1 MGGFC
6 SCFHVPDE
14 QQDADTSDTCF
25 CPPCLIQNFKNKHL
39 NQYLQ
44 SRHRNE
50 ITSPNQQQESHS
62 NPGLVLNN
70 AAAAAGSGAHDG
82 ASFRQHSGEP
92 ELVEQSEDVGA
103 NTKSRHG
110 LRILVSPNKEQIV
123 SKSSAVV
130 LSFQHTFPSS
140 VDREE
145 ECPTCLEE
153 YTHENPK
160 IIAKCGHHYHLSCI
174 YEWMERNSNC
184 PVCGKVMRFNE

>member
-39 NQYLQ
+39 NRYLQ
-44 SRHRNE
+44 SRQRNE
-50 ITSPNQQQESHS
+50 ITSSNQQQESPS
-62 NPGLVLNN
+62 NPG
-70 AAAAAGSGAHDG
+70 GPHDG

-92 ELVEQSEDVGA
+92 EPEPVEQSEDVGA

-153 YTHENPK
+153 YTPENPK
-160 IIAKCGHHYHLSCI
+160 IIAKCCHHYHLSCI

-184 PVCGKVMRFNE
+184 PVCGKVMLFNE